1 MPLEFHVSPPVDDQR
16 LSDLHRRAF
25 GSDST
30 SLMSWSTRLHR
41 HSILWVTAED
51 DSELVGFVNVVGDGG
66 LHAFILDT
74 VVSPDRQGEGIGK
87 KLIEIAAAETRARG
101 CEWLHVDFEE
111 SLAGFYLGGCGFRT
125 TAAGLLRLDPEVR

>member
-41 HSILWVTAED
+41 HS
-51 DSELVGFVNVVGDGG
+51 
-66 LHAFILDT
+66 
-74 VVSPDRQGEGIGK
+74 IGK